1 MPTPKPKPM
10 RLLPPHVRPPRIAR
24 LDAPAGRLIAVS
36 DIHGALDY
44 LRGLLNA
51 VQFSPADTLV
61 IDGDLLERGPRSL
74 DTLRYVIELSRTHSV
89 RFLSGNWDWWVPILF
104 EYRHLDA
111 ILYYLLHAP
120 HGLLWQMLEEM
131 GWPIGPDMDIA
142 AATLAVRERYPEE
155 FAFLA
160 AAPEIYETEHLT
172 FVHGGLP
179 GDGPLEWDAWQ
190 CMKCDAFLRNPPHF
204 KKWTV
209 VGHTPVVLYHEN
221 VVDANP
227 ILDRERRII
236 AMDGGCVLKDDGQLN
251 ALILPDEASE
261 DFTFA
266 AWDPF
271 PTATVL
277 EEQAGSAQSW
287 YIRWGDAAVEV
298 LDRGEEF
305 SRIRHRRTGYE
316 MCVLTRYL
324 RKNGTVNDCTDY
336 VLPLRP
342 GDEVKVVETTSRG
355 YFVKH
360 RGVSGWYRGA
370 LRFHGGEA

>member
-1 MPTPKPKPM
+1 M
-10 RLLPPHVRPPRIAR
+10 RLLPPRVRPPKIAR
-24 LDAPAGRLIAVS
+24 FDPPEGKRLIAVS

-44 LRGLLNA
+44 LRGVLHT
-51 VQFSPADTLV
+51 VQFSPEDTLV

-74 DTLRYVIELSRTHSV
+74 DTLRYVMDLSRTHRV

-104 EYRHLDA
+104 EYRHTDA
-111 ILYYLLHAP
+111 VLYYLLHAP

-131 GWPIGPDMDIA
+131 GWPIGPDMDIR
-142 AATLAVRERYPEE
+142 AATLAARDRYGAE
-155 FAFLA
+155 FDFLA
-160 AAPEIYETEHLT
+160 AAPEILETEHLT

-179 GDGPLEWDAWQ
+179 QGGPSEWDAWQ

-204 KKWTV
+204 DKWTV

-227 ILDRERRII
+227 IVDRDHRVI
-236 AMDGGCVLKDDGQLN
+236 AIDGGCVLKDDGQLN
-251 ALILPDEASE
+251 ALILPHEGSE
-261 DFTFA
+261 DFSFA

-277 EEQAGSAQSW
+277 REQAGSERSW
-287 YIRWGDAAVEV
+287 YIRWGDSAVEV
-298 LDRGEEF
+298 LEQGEEF

-316 MCVLTRYL
+316 MLVLSKYL

-342 GDEVKVVETTSRG
+342 GDEVRVVETTSRG

-360 RGVSGWYRGA
+360 RGVSGWYFGP
-370 LRFHGGEA
+370 LRLHENEGQP